1 MSAHEPPNCCGSDLK
16 KNKIKFY
23 IIMRDIIFIMLTLW
37 AFVAI
42 LYIYRNTIYKNEGK
56 VHVWYKINDHKITIS
71 SHSIICDVLV

>member
-1 MSAHEPPNCCGSDLK
+1 
-16 KNKIKFY
+16 
-23 IIMRDIIFIMLTLW
+23 MRDIIFIMLTLW